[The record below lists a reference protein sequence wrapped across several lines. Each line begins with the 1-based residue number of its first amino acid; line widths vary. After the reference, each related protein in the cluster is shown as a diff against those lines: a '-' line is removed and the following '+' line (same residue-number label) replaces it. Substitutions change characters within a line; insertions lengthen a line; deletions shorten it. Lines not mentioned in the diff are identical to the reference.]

1 MGYLHINNLYKA
13 RDVLLFKEVYALE
26 KVHGTSAHIKLAD
39 GALTFFPGGESRA
52 NFEALFDPVALLAG
66 MGALGSPEVTVYGE
80 AYGGKCQRMSHTY
93 GDALRFI
100 VFDVQI
106 GDTWLDVPAMDR
118 VATNLG
124 LEVVPWTRVV
134 ADVEALNFQRDAPSI
149 VAERRGCGVKPREGI
164 VVRPLLEVSTGDGRV
179 IAKHKGAA
187 FEERATPPKAD
198 AGKLEVLAQAT
209 AIADEWVTPMR
220 LSHVCD
226 KLPANIGPECTK
238 LVIDAMVEDVL
249 REAAGEIVD
258 SKEAR
263 SAIGK
268 RTAQLFRARLAAA
281 LTQP

>member
-26 KVHGTSAHIKLAD
+26 KVHGTSAHVKLAD
-39 GALTFFPGGESRA
+39 GALTFFPGGESKA
-52 NFEALFDPVALLAG
+52 NFEALFDRVTLLAG
-66 MGALGSPEVTVYGE
+66 ISALGSPKVTVYGE

-93 GDALRFI
+93 GDTLRFI
-100 VFDVQI
+100 VFDIQI
-106 GDTWLDVPAMDR
+106 GDTWLDVPTMDR

-124 LEVVPWTRVV
+124 LEVVPWVRVV
-134 ADVEALNFQRDAPSI
+134 SDVEALDFQRDAPSI
-149 VAERRGCGVKPREGI
+149 VAERRGCGVKPREG
-164 VVRPLLEVSTGDGRV
+164 VVIRPPLEVSTVDGRV

-220 LSHVCD
+220 LTHVLD
-226 KLPANIGPECTK
+226 KLPAAVGIDNTK

-263 SAIGK
+263 AAIGK
-268 RTAQLFRARLAAA
+268 RAAQLFRAHLMGS

>member
-26 KVHGTSAHIKLAD
+26 KVHGTSAHVKLAD
-39 GALTFFPGGESRA
+39 GALTFFPGGESKA
-52 NFEALFDPVALLAG
+52 SFEALFDRVTLLAG
-66 MGALGSPEVTVYGE
+66 MSALGSPEVTVYGE

-93 GDALRFI
+93 GDTLRFI
-100 VFDVQI
+100 VFDIQI
-106 GDTWLDVPAMDR
+106 GDTWLDVPTMDR

-124 LEVVPWTRVV
+124 LEVVPWVRVV
-134 ADVEALNFQRDAPSI
+134 SDVEALDFQRDAPSI
-149 VAERRGCGVKPREGI
+149 VAERRGCGVKPREG
-164 VVRPLLEVSTGDGRV
+164 VVIRPPLEVSTVDGRV

-220 LSHVCD
+220 LTHVLD
-226 KLPANIGPECTK
+226 KLPAAVGIDNTK

-263 SAIGK
+263 AAIGK
-268 RTAQLFRARLAAA
+268 RAAQLFRAHLMGS